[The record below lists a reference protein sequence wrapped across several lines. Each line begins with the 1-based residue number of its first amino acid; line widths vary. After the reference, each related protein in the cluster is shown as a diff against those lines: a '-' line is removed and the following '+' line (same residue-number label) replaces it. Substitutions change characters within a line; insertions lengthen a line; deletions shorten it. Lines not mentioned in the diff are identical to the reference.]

1 MVRTKHVTP
10 FLPFP
15 AQAGTHI
22 GHRHRPPPVWS
33 ESDIIRCHPLPGAEA
48 GDPIG
53 KIVGLLDLGMVAG
66 ALDQF
71 EGALGM
77 RPA

>member
-1 MVRTKHVTP
+1 
-10 FLPFP
+10 
-15 AQAGTHI
+15 
-22 GHRHRPPPVWS
+22 VWS